1 MNCTD
6 TITAAA
12 HPAPPVPCDID
23 LRDFHFMPLDVV
35 RLQNSETWAI
45 ADGWAAKALVNL
57 WTRSWHQVPAGSL
70 PDDDNLHRAWA
81 NVPDWES
88 VRNVALRGFVKCSDG
103 RLYHRVICEKALDA
117 WNKRKRFRRA
127 ANARW
132 KNEKNAT
139 DMQRTPDAPA
149 SYHATHLQGTG
160 RGKGKRKNAADAASP
175 RTKEVHGSA
184 CDVVDGAR
192 SRRRI
197 AVLLKRRLSE
207 HGVGYPD
214 NVDRP
219 CGLFATLSA
228 EKCGPW

>member
-1 MNCTD
+1 MNEAD
-6 TITAAA
+6 AKPAAAA
-12 HPAPPVPCDID
+12 HPSPPVPCDID

-103 RLYHRVICEKALDA
+103 RLYHRVICEKAVDA

-127 ANARW
+127 ANARR
-132 KNEKNAT
+132 EK
-139 DMQRTPDAPA
+139 R
-149 SYHATHLQGTG
+149 
-160 RGKGKRKNAADAASP
+160 
-175 RTKEVHGSA
+175 
-184 CDVVDGAR
+184 
-192 SRRRI
+192 
-197 AVLLKRRLSE
+197 
-207 HGVGYPD
+207 
-214 NVDRP
+214 
-219 CGLFATLSA
+219 
-228 EKCGPW
+228 EKCNAYAPHTRCAGLAPCNAYSRDREREGKKKECR